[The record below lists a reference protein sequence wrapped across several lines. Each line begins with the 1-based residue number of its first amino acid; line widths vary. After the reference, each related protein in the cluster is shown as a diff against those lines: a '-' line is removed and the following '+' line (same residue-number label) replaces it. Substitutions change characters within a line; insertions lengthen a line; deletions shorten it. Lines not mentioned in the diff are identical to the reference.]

1 MAQEIVGI
9 KIVVDGQEKILSSM
23 KEVRQEL
30 KKAQQDVLLFSETFG
45 STSKQAVEAAKRV
58 AQLKDSIGDAK
69 AMSDGFNPDAKF
81 KAFGAA
87 LQGVVG
93 AFSAVQGAM
102 GLFGVKNEEVEKT
115 LLKVQSAMALSQGI
129 DSVLESVDA
138 FKNLGA
144 RIGIVSGIQKIYA
157 VTTGLVS
164 SALRLVGINAT
175 TASVGVRTFSTA
187 LLATGIGAIV
197 VGLGFLASEFM
208 SVGNAADDAA
218 DKAKKLKEQLE
229 GIDDAIKGSQGYADR
244 QIRLI
249 KNEERLKNLQLDSNA
264 NQVEIEKTRKA
275 ILNDKLTG
283 INVELEA
290 KKGLLS
296 TEDQLRLK
304 SEQYRTE
311 QELVRIDLEKT
322 AKATQAT
329 REQQKKNADKALAD
343 AETLRQKQVKDQEER
358 VQGNAKADSDIRLAK
373 QENFLLTIKDENE
386 RSKKKLDFDLQN
398 RILEIEA
405 LNVDESKKRDLKL
418 EAAISTQNALDILD
432 IEIKNKQAE
441 KDKAFAE
448 TQAKKLEST
457 LQLAKERQDAIRI
470 ATSTD
475 EENELFDLSA
485 KYAKRFELVKGNAE
499 AEAALVK
506 EYENIKKNLR
516 IAAINN
522 ELSNYATA
530 AGSISQLLGQST
542 AAGKAFAI
550 AEATINT
557 YKAASQVFAA
567 PVPGIAP
574 VSLGIKIAT
583 MVAAIASGIK
593 NVKSIVAT
601 KAPGVPSGSMPQVPS
616 ISSMAP
622 MAPQTPQAMLT
633 QLDQRS
639 INQLGS
645 ATNRSYVVESDVTNS
660 QERIRRINRAA
671 RLN

>member
-1 MAQEIVGI
+1 MATEVVGI
-9 KIVVDGQEKILSSM
+9 QV
-23 KEVRQEL
+23 EVKGGDSVGSL
-30 KKAQQDVLLFSETFG
+30 KKQLREAQQEVQALSDKFG
-45 STSKQAVEAAKRV
+45 ATSDQAVKAAKKA
-58 AQLKDSIGDAK
+58 AQLKDAIGDAK
-69 AMSDGFNPDAKF
+69 ALTDAYNPDKKF
-81 KAFGAA
+81 QAFGQA

-93 AFSAVQGAM
+93 GFTAVQGAL
-102 GLFGVKNEEVEKT
+102 GLVGVKSDEVEKT
-115 LLKVQSAMALSQGI
+115 LLKVQSAMALSQGLN
-129 DSVLESVDA
+129 SVLESVDA
-138 FKNLGA
+138 FSNLSKK
-144 RIGIVSGIQKIYA
+144 IGLTSAIQKIYA

-197 VGLGFLASEFM
+197 VGLGLLASEFM
-208 SVGNAADDAA
+208 SVGDAADEAA

-229 GIDDAIKGSQGYADR
+229 GIDDAIKNSQGYADR

-264 NQVEIEKTRKA
+264 NQVEIDKTRKA

-311 QELVRIDLEKT
+311 QELVRIDLEKN

-343 AETLRQKQVKDQEER
+343 AEKRTQEEKDR
-358 VQGNAKADSDIRLAK
+358 LKDLAEANKKADEDIRKAK
-373 QENFLLTIKDENE
+373 QENYLASIKDEDE
-386 RSKKKLDFDLQN
+386 RAKKKLAIDLQN
-398 RILEIEA
+398 RILEIDA
-405 LNVDESKKRDLKL
+405 LTIDESKKRELRL
-418 EAAISTQNALDILD
+418 QAATSTQLQLDALDV
-432 IEIKNKQAE
+432 ENKNKQAE
-441 KDKAFAE
+441 KDKQFAE
-448 TQAKKLEST
+448 AQAKKLEDT
-457 LQLAKERQDAIRI
+457 LAIAKTRQDAIRE
-470 ATSTD
+470 ATSTA
-475 EENELFDLSA
+475 EENELFDLQE
-485 KYAKRFELVKGNAE
+485 KYAKKLALVKGNAE

-506 EYENIKKNLR
+506 EYEDIKKNIR
-516 IAAINN
+516 INAINT
-522 ELSNYATA
+522 ELGNFASA
-530 AGSISQLLGQST
+530 AGSISQLLGQTT

-567 PVPGIAP
+567 PVPGVAP
-574 VSLGIKIAT
+574 VSLAVKIAT
-583 MVAAIASGIK
+583 MVSAIASGLK
-593 NVKSIVAT
+593 TVKSIVGV
-601 KAPGVPSGSMPQVPS
+601 KAKGVPAGSNPQVPS
-616 ISSMAP
+616 ISSVVPMMPQMA
-622 MAPQTPQAMLT
+622 QATLT
-633 QLDQRS
+633 QLDQGS
-639 INQLGS
+639 INRLGS
-645 ATNRSYVVESDVTNS
+645 ATNRSYVVESDITNS